1 MPITCLAKSPRRASK
16 PVGGSR
22 PSWPHEAQYRRSR
35 GAPQFL
41 HFVSSL
47 IVWTFLMTRD
57 QARSNICAQLRDTL
71 RHLQRRSQDLHT
83 VFTEQPGEIRPRR
96 NPVKLGGRREK
107 GLHLTGRLESNQ
119 HPPGVFTYMRP
130 YVWDTA
136 WWKDR
141 VTTPKFETFSTY
153 LDYVESTND
162 VEPLVLAMMDVAW
175 RPSLPVVDLFD
186 E

>member
-1 MPITCLAKSPRRASK
+1 
-16 PVGGSR
+16 
-22 PSWPHEAQYRRSR
+22 
-35 GAPQFL
+35 
-41 HFVSSL
+41 
-47 IVWTFLMTRD
+47 
-57 QARSNICAQLRDTL
+57 
-71 RHLQRRSQDLHT
+71 
-83 VFTEQPGEIRPRR
+83 
-96 NPVKLGGRREK
+96 
-107 GLHLTGRLESNQ
+107 
-119 HPPGVFTYMRP
+119 MRP